1 MSENEGIRMV
11 SLIVG
16 ILLCT
21 ALTQTACAAWN
32 TPNWNANAGN
42 TTVWNTIN
50 ENKTKDITTWNSADG
65 SLPPSNLMTTPIP
78 SSNFVSFPKFSD
90 LMSGSTSQNGI
101 QFPTIQRR

>member
-1 MSENEGIRMV
+1 MSENEGIRIV
-11 SLIVG
+11 SLFVG

-21 ALTQTACAAWN
+21 TLTQTACAAWN

-65 SLPPSNLMTTPIP
+65 SLPPAGLARSRRRWRRRFRLACLRPVAHTP
-78 SSNFVSFPKFSD
+78 
-90 LMSGSTSQNGI
+90 L
-101 QFPTIQRR
+101 QRGHRVP